1 MVTVNHIQFPID
13 LSEFSPDAPIAGLH
27 AILHVPSIHP
37 RPIRGEVTAGAVRQ
51 FSTRQSGDDRRLRP
65 SVCSTSPVETSRA
78 ASTTRSPVV
87 ANAAR

>member
-37 RPIRGEVTAGAVRQ
+37 RPIRGEVTAGAYGN
-51 FSTRQSGDDRRLRP
+51 SLRGNQG
-65 SVCSTSPVETSRA
+65 TIGG
-78 ASTTRSPVV
+78 
-87 ANAAR
+87 